1 MLKINKILS
10 KKVKFPL
17 SLRGLFPFC
26 HSRESGNPSFLSFRG
41 VKQQSNLNHNGF
53 SLIELMI
60 AITILALAIF
70 GIFHAYSVG
79 FLGMADARDRTVAT
93 NYAREAMEDVK
104 NMDFELVT
112 NENLGTAESVGEKF
126 TRVIS
131 VNTENGNLKKITT
144 LVYWNNRNGKTIN
157 IKTSMY
163 INRTLFNPGEAVKIV
178 LYANPYYAVL
188 PSAGVANIIAVIKDK
203 NGNTKID
210 WTGGN
215 IRFSITD
222 GSEFGFLPDG
232 AYTPGVE
239 PTNGQAVTI
248 FTGSAEG
255 DVVIEASVTLPD
267 GSTVSDTITIA
278 VTLDV
283 VRIELLA
290 VPDRIDADGTSTSTI
305 TAALK
310 NSGDSTVITATNII
324 TFNISGKG
332 TFVDYSDESPL
343 PNTITIAPSDGKA
356 YIKVKS
362 ITDEPGVATVTASS
376 EGLLSDTVNIKTI
389 GDATSI
395 FVSVEPNLIYEGDN
409 ARVTVEIQD
418 INGNPVEYTE
428 PITLSISDG
437 TGNFTDNP
445 VGPDTT
451 PLAYSTFFSP
461 TSLGILTITASGG
474 DLVDGITTI
483 EVGSVLIADTITI
496 KAVPKNILAGGEVD
510 SKITATIKQ
519 GSTVISNYNNE
530 ITFEIFSDTSSL
542 QDALLYFNSDLYGII
557 GQPFTVTGEQY
568 GNDGEAVVHLNPASY
583 VGICTIEVST
593 VNSLG
598 TLIKNTV
605 EVGFYSG
612 EDHIDLISVPSKM
625 LVNGETCTV
634 TATVVDE
641 GGTPV
646 DTYNEDITFTILVGW
661 PKIAKFAVTGTTSL
675 TKTLVEGKIP
685 VVLIS
690 QSKAGTVTL
699 KASSFTGVTDIIGY
713 LNIPVDINFIDL
725 VPDSVSYSPE
735 GVKNIVSFDIDVQG
749 AELLLEEMKVSWLPY
764 NSETLNKIE
773 IRSPNTADPITIFD
787 NSDFPAFSGDIINVN
802 DIILSTGESNVK
814 IYFNQDISGKN
825 ILDVTFNPN
834 SGDYTVNL
842 IP

>member
-1 MLKINKILS
+1 
-10 KKVKFPL
+10 
-17 SLRGLFPFC
+17 
-26 HSRESGNPSFLSFRG
+26 
-41 VKQQSNLNHNGF
+41 
-53 SLIELMI
+53 
-60 AITILALAIF
+60 
-70 GIFHAYSVG
+70 
-79 FLGMADARDRTVAT
+79 MADARDRTVAT

-104 NMDFELVT
+104 NIDFELVT

-157 IKTSMY
+157 IETSMY
-163 INRTLFNPGEAVKIV
+163 INRTLFNPGEAAKIV
-178 LYANPYYAVL
+178 LYAIPYYSVL
-188 PSAGVANIIAVIKDK
+188 PSTDETIDLIAVIKDAK
-203 NGNTKID
+203 GNTKID
-210 WTGGN
+210 WSGEN
-215 IRFSITD
+215 ICFTIIS
-222 GSEFGFLPDG
+222 GSELGSLPVGVSDG
-232 AYTPGVE
+232 VD
-239 PTNGQAVTI
+239 TNGGIAETI
-248 FTGSAEG
+248 FTPSNYKIDGVVQQG
-255 DVVIEASVTLPD
+255 DVVIEASVELLD
-267 GSTVSDTITIA
+267 GSTISDRITIT

-290 VPDRIDADGTSTSTI
+290 VPDSIEANGTDGANISTV
-305 TAALK
+305 TATLV
-310 NSGDSTVITATNII
+310 NSGGVPVLDAQNEI
-324 TFNISGKG
+324 TFNISGEG
-332 TFVDYSDESPL
+332 TFVDSGGSPL
-343 PNTITIAPSDGKA
+343 PDIVLMAPSEGTGTA
-356 YIKVKS
+356 TIYVKS
-362 ITDEPGVATVTASS
+362 IIDIPGVATVTASS
-376 EGLLSDTVNIKTI
+376 EGLLSDTVNIITI
-389 GDATSI
+389 GIATSI

-418 INGNPVEYTE
+418 MNGNPVEYGE
-428 PITLSISDG
+428 NISLAISGG

-474 DLVDGITTI
+474 DLVDGTTTI
-483 EVGSVLIADTITI
+483 EVGSTLIADTITI
-496 KAVPKNILAGGEVD
+496 KADPKNISAGGDID
-510 SKITATIKQ
+510 SEITATIKQ
-519 GSTVISNYNNE
+519 GSTVISNYDHD
-530 ITFEIFSDTSSL
+530 ITFKIISDTSSL
-542 QDALLYFNSDLYGII
+542 HNALLSFNGDTWGI
-557 GQPFTVTGEQY
+557 GELLTVTGEKY
-568 GNDGEAVVHLNPASY
+568 GNDGVAVVNLKPASY

-593 VNSLG
+593 D
-598 TLIKNTV
+598 TLVGSDPILVKTI

-612 EDHIDLISVPSKM
+612 EDHIELKAFPSKM
-625 LVNGETCTV
+625 LVDGYTCTV
-634 TATVVDE
+634 TAEVVDE
-641 GGTPV
+641 GGNIVTS
-646 DTYNEDITFTILVGW
+646 YNGDITFTILVGW
-661 PKIAKFAVTGTTSL
+661 PKIAKFALTGTSSL
-675 TKTLVEGKIP
+675 TQTVPADPGGIIDD

-699 KASSFTGVTDIIGY
+699 KASSFTGMTDITGY
-713 LNIPVDINFIDL
+713 LNIPVDINFLDL

-787 NSDFPAFSGDIINVN
+787 NSDFPAFSGDIINVD